1 MTKIQ
6 MLKTT
11 LSRYLKAEMFGSFAN
26 LNFDIVSDLE
36 LSA

>member
-1 MTKIQ
+1 MA
-6 MLKTT
+6 KTS
-11 LSRYLKAEMFGSFAN
+11 LSRNTKSETFGSFAN